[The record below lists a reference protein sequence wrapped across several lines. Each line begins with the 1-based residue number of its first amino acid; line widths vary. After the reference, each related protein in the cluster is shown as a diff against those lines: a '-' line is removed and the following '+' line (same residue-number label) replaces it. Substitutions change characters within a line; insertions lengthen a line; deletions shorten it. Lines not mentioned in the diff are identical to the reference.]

1 MGLFCRN
8 LGRACSPRRNPGE
21 CRRPWPIDR
30 GPGFLLRVEDARA
43 RNDGA
48 AHTFTGAMMPAGK
61 ISSGLAR
68 RWAMPCWWH
77 YLESSFIRSKLAIA
91 LLLAKR
97 MHFRLWIKLRGPRF
111 GSGGMG
117 SIGSPFFGKDE
128 DIRTRFLNAS
138 IEHDWSSGRTR
149 RVGDPPSGCFY
160 PECSLGFAK
169 EIRSKTRSAPDK
181 IRLQIMN
188 PA

>member
-1 MGLFCRN
+1 MVATEGALW
-8 LGRACSPRRNPGE
+8 GSIKAH
-21 CRRPWPIDR
+21 
-30 GPGFLLRVEDARA
+30 GFLPNTVIVSDDAGQF
-43 RNDGA
+43 NVGQ
-48 AHTFTGAMMPAGK
+48 H
-61 ISSGLAR
+61 GL
-68 RWAMPCWWH
+68 CWVH

-188 PA
+188 LILSSR